1 MTLRRQ
7 AASLAIMHGFEVLQ
21 PLLILPYAARILGP
35 YQLGKFAYA
44 MSIGQFAVTFVAYG
58 FHWTAQ
64 RTAASVRR
72 EPTAIASLFADVV
85 ATQTVLLLAITV
97 VGLAIADSVLPISRP
112 LLLCAI
118 LTAAGG
124 MLFPAWLFIGLE
136 RAWQVAVAVVVARC
150 LAFVCFVTLVTSP
163 TQVVLAVAIQSAIP
177 LVSAIVSVPFI
188 LPIGFGGFRFL
199 SLARVKLQLRSGW
212 NGFLYTLVER
222 TLLTLPVPLVEHFS
236 GYVTVGYYSIAEKFV
251 SATRSVFRVMTETLL
266 PRVAYYAHH
275 DPGAGI
281 SLIRRSLL
289 TLGIGAA
296 LSFCLFFIAPPIIIL
311 FFGDTFAPAISIVRA
326 MAVIPFLLN
335 GNICM
340 SNLYMFNYG
349 YERAWARLSVAGLL
363 VFVIVAYLLSPHFAN
378 AAMAVAIALVAK
390 EAVVFLVSA
399 AFFLNI
405 STILPP
411 RVLRARASI
420 LAGTV
425 SLSPTPAAQPRQDQI
440 PL

>member
-1 MTLRRQ
+1 
-7 AASLAIMHGFEVLQ
+7 
-21 PLLILPYAARILGP
+21 
-35 YQLGKFAYA
+35 
-44 MSIGQFAVTFVAYG
+44 
-58 FHWTAQ
+58 
-64 RTAASVRR
+64 
-72 EPTAIASLFADVV
+72 
-85 ATQTVLLLAITV
+85 
-97 VGLAIADSVLPISRP
+97 
-112 LLLCAI
+112 
-118 LTAAGG
+118 
-124 MLFPAWLFIGLE
+124 
-136 RAWQVAVAVVVARC
+136 
-150 LAFVCFVTLVTSP
+150 
-163 TQVVLAVAIQSAIP
+163 
-177 LVSAIVSVPFI
+177 
-188 LPIGFGGFRFL
+188 
-199 SLARVKLQLRSGW
+199 
-212 NGFLYTLVER
+212 
-222 TLLTLPVPLVEHFS
+222 
-236 GYVTVGYYSIAEKFV
+236 
-251 SATRSVFRVMTETLL
+251 LL